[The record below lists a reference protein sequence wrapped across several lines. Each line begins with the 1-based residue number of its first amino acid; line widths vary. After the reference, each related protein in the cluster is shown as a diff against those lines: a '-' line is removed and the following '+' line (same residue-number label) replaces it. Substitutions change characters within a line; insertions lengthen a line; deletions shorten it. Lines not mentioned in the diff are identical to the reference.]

1 MDFDIA
7 LEFAPKLILRKLE
20 RLKFLRENP
29 KYHPERSA
37 NEHIRIVYDRCESV
51 VDEECSHNS
60 ILRLASIMHDIC
72 KLDVVKENDLG
83 YPTCPDHEGSASKL
97 MNKLW
102 GTSDYQRWCS
112 ILGIRNVF
120 EHQAAQDIV
129 RYHMA
134 IKTYGEFGKKKKDDY
149 LKLWKRTSILRN
161 LLIFCAADN
170 MLVEFDPTNLKK
182 SWKFDPNLI
191 ENQDQIF
198 WNLYQI
204 K

>member
-29 KYHPERSA
+29 KYHPENSVYD
-37 NEHIRIVYDRCESV
+37 HIKIVYARCEFQNPDYST
-51 VDEECSHNS
+51 NP
-60 ILRLASIMHDIC
+60 ILRLAAIMHDIC
-72 KLDVVKENDLG
+72 KLDDVEMNDLNQ
-83 YPTCPDHEGSASKL
+83 PTCPDHEGSASKL